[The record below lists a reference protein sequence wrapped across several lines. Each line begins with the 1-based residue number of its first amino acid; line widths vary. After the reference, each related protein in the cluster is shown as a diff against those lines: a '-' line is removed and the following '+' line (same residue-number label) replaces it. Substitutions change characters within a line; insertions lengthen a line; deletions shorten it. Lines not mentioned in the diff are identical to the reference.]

1 VSAAGRLRSSLQR
14 FISGRRPDST
24 AEIIATVSH
33 EIRSPL
39 TTIKGFTKTLIDRW
53 DRLSDETKIDML
65 RAVNEDADRVT
76 RLLTELLEVSRIE
89 AGKLQLHLQL
99 VEIRELAQSV
109 VTQMATRSEKHTVRL
124 ADGADVTA
132 RADPEKLR
140 QVLNNLVENALKY
153 TDEGEVVVSCAAI
166 TGWAEVSVSDEGAG
180 IPSSQQQ
187 GLFEKF
193 ARREM
198 AGAPSGTGLGLY
210 ISKGLIDAHKGEI
223 GVTSKEG
230 EGSTFWFRVP
240 LAEQQ

>member
-1 VSAAGRLRSSLQR
+1 MSAAGRLRSSLQR

-89 AGKLQLHLQL
+89 AGKLQLHPQL
-99 VEIRELAQSV
+99 VDLRELAQTV
-109 VTQMATRSEKHTVRL
+109 VTEMATRSAMHSVRL
-124 ADGADVTA
+124 ARGDDVTA
-132 RADPEKLR
+132 RADPDKLR

-153 TDEGEVVVSCAAI
+153 TDGGEVVVSCAGI
-166 TGWAEVSVSDEGAG
+166 ERWAEVAVSDEGAG
-180 IPSSQQQ
+180 IPPSQQQ
-187 GLFEKF
+187 ELFEKF

-210 ISKGLIDAHKGEI
+210 ISRGLIEAHGGEI

-230 EGSTFWFRVP
+230 AGSTFWFRVP
-240 LAEQQ
+240 LAE